1 MFNNNDMIY
10 LRYYEIIIIYPMML
24 KYVYTVKSNDYSWE
38 VFPKNF
44 RYIFYGF
51 LFEDSRLEGYVF
63 IYLLPIM
70 SFKDTVNIKL
80 GNIIVVAFSRKRV

>member
-1 MFNNNDMIY
+1 M
-10 LRYYEIIIIYPMML
+10 
-24 KYVYTVKSNDYSWE
+24 
-38 VFPKNF
+38 
-44 RYIFYGF
+44 FYGF